1 MTDDLY
7 SFLPECSSSLL
18 QLLIAIID
26 QRPHAFPTIS
36 RAYYNYLSALFTTN
50 KSGDLDKDLILT
62 AIKVPLVEQS
72 RKYFLSLLRFIATE
86 FIHETDKSKVRS
98 SSTHTALSLCNS

>member
-7 SFLPECSSSLL
+7 SFLPECSSPLL

-50 KSGDLDKDLILT
+50 KSGNLDRDLILT

-72 RKYFLSLLRFIATE
+72 RKYFLSLFRFATE
-86 FIHETDKSKVRS
+86 FVHEADKSKVRS
-98 SSTHTALSLCNS
+98 SSTHTAPSLCNS